1 MRFFILF
8 IVFISFF
15 DMFSQL
21 PIMSTYAKGLGA
33 GAAFIGIIVGMY
45 SFSNMIGNMLA
56 GYYIDRK
63 RGKTILMIGLGLCG
77 AILFLYPFAV
87 TPVQLLGIRF
97 LHGFISGFIVP
108 AAFTM
113 IANRS
118 ESGAQGKSMAI
129 TGAAVGIAAIAG
141 PAFGG
146 IAGSG
151 NVQTVF
157 IVNGILMLLTAAA
170 VPFFIPK
177 QGVSG
182 GSSEKKAAN
191 HSGRT
196 VSSLMIFSF
205 IGAFS
210 LMFAQ
215 GVLAY
220 MLPLQVEMLQFSSS
234 ASGTLLS
241 TFGITAICIFLLP
254 TNKLYDKYKPFHLM
268 TLGMSVIGFALLLLS
283 NSTSLLMLYV
293 SMVIYGLG
301 FAWLFPSISALLIQQ
316 TAREVRGRAFGYFYA
331 FFSLG
336 SVAGSAI
343 TGALTVSFKSGF
355 LIAACLLFGNVL
367 WMSLYN
373 IWKNPPNMV

>member
-1 MRFFILF
+1 MRFFILL

-33 GAAFIGIIVGMY
+33 GSAIIGIIVGMY

-56 GYYIDRK
+56 GYYIDRS

-87 TPVQLLGIRF
+87 TPAQLLGIRF

-118 ESGAQGKSMAI
+118 ESGTQGKSMAI

-182 GSSEKKAAN
+182 ASSEKKAAN
-191 HSGRT
+191 QSGRSI
-196 VSSLMIFSF
+196 SSLMIFSF

-241 TFGITAICIFLLP
+241 TFGITAICIFILP
-254 TNKLYDKYKPFHLM
+254 TNKLYDKYKPFRLM

-316 TAREVRGRAFGYFYA
+316 TAPEARGRAFGYFYA

-373 IWKNPPNMV
+373 IWKNLPNKV

>member
-33 GAAFIGIIVGMY
+33 GSAFIGMIVGMY

-56 GYYIDRK
+56 GYYIDRR
-63 RGKTILMIGLGLCG
+63 RGKTILIIGLGLCG
-77 AILFLYPFAV
+77 AILFLYPFAA
-87 TPVQLLGIRF
+87 TPPQLLGIRF

-118 ESGAQGKSMAI
+118 KSGTQGKSMAI

-146 IAGSG
+146 IAGSE
-151 NVQTVF
+151 NVQIVF

-170 VPFFIPK
+170 VPFFIKK
-177 QGVSG
+177 QGYNG
-182 GSSEKKAAN
+182 ASSEKKLDNPAGQPISA
-191 HSGRT
+191 
-196 VSSLMIFSF
+196 LMVFSF

-220 MLPLQVEMLQFSSS
+220 MLPLQVEMLQFSST

-254 TNKLYDKYKPFHLM
+254 TNRLYDKYKPFHLM
-268 TLGMSVIGFALLLLS
+268 ILGMSVIGFALLLLS
-283 NSTSLLMLYV
+283 NSTTLLMLYV
-293 SMVIYGLG
+293 SMVNYGLG
-301 FAWLFPSISALLIQQ
+301 FAWLFPSISALLIHQ
-316 TAREVRGRAFGYFYA
+316 TSPETRGRAFGYFYA

-343 TGALTVSFKSGF
+343 TGALTVGFESGF
-355 LIAACLLFGNVL
+355 FIAACLLLGNAL

-373 IWKNPPNMV
+373 KWKKSP